1 MTFELIADAAR
12 SHASTFG
19 GMVADAV
26 RTQPVAMAAIA
37 AVAIVVAA
45 LFCSVWWLIGQVDR
59 LHDRADINALFTLQL
74 HDRQDSTRKS
84 LARVAKE
91 VKRLRDAKG
100 RFVKAA

>member
-26 RTQPVAMAAIA
+26 RTQPIAMAAIA

-91 VKRLRDAKG
+91 VKRLRDSKG